1 MPNETDGPAI
11 TEVPD
16 VPSDTRKAV
25 QERLD
30 RIAEKAATRAGNRQ
44 RRYDGEHSIFT
55 K

>member
-11 TEVPD
+11 AELRDT
-16 VPSDTRKAV
+16 PSDTRKAV
-25 QERLD
+25 QEKLD

-44 RRYDGEHSIFT
+44 QRYEGEHGIFT